1 VCKLYLGYC
10 PRIDFGY
17 RPETDVELLSGFDLV
32 QMAGNG
38 FDLIMNS
45 VLKKECRYE

>member
-32 QMAGNG
+32 QTIEQG
-38 FDLIMNS
+38 FDLIMKG
-45 VLKKECRYE
+45 VLKEESGDE